1 MRCEYNELLIQFFYV
16 YVFSLL
22 FFFDLNYLDD
32 VCKLIFDYFLFIF
45 NIVEMLLGIIVVNM
59 NFFINGLLLIDFVES
74 KYIVFS
80 K

>member
-16 YVFSLL
+16 YVLSLL

-45 NIVEMLLGIIVVNM
+45 SIVEMLLGIIVVNM
-59 NFFINGLLLIDFVES
+59 NFFINGLLLIDFVEI
-74 KYIVFS
+74 KYIIFS
-80 K
+80 R